1 MNGTYRVEWTYAAWN
16 DVLWLPVPPELRRT
30 EIEILLDRLADTLAY
45 WGEREPQT
53 LGDLP
58 WSWVRE
64 DQRLAQWHLGD
75 WFRIFTDLRIF
86 FFVPEGSPSL
96 PPAVYVLAV
105 QAEGAR
111 YVAENLDELLLR
123 RRQVAD
129 RLTDGPGQDERNG
142 GD

>member
-30 EIEILLDRLADTLAY
+30 EIEILLDRLADTLTY

-64 DQRLAQWHLGD
+64 DLRLAQWHLGD
-75 WFRIFTDLRIF
+75 WFRVFTDLRIF
-86 FFVPEGSPSL
+86 FFVPEEDPAL
-96 PPAVYVLAV
+96 PTTIYVLAV
-105 QAEGAR
+105 QEAGER
-111 YVAENLDELLLR
+111 YVAANLDELLLR
-123 RRQVAD
+123 RQQVMD
-129 RLTDGPGQDERNG
+129 RLTDSPGPG
-142 GD
+142 